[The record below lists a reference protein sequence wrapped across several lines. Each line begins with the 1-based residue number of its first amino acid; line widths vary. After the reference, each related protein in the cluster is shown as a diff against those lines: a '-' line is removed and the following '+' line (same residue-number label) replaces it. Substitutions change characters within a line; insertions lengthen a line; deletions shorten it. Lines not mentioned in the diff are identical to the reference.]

1 MLHPAAKGHH
11 KAASVF
17 TSESARNNPTISV
30 PAAPTNPPAKP
41 VNVLIASISS
51 L

>member
-1 MLHPAAKGHH
+1 MPHPAAKGPH

-17 TSESARNNPTISV
+17 TSENARNNPTISV
-30 PAAPTNPPAKP
+30 PAAPTSPTAIP
-41 VNVLIASISS
+41 VNAIINSISS